1 MISKKTL
8 IALPNEHL
16 RQPSAKVGIV
26 TPEIQQII
34 SNMKQTTLEW
44 EKTRDHEVGVA
55 LAAIQIDVPLK
66 ILIIRADI
74 EDKDNKN
81 FDVFINAEI
90 IKKEGEII
98 EDYEGCLSIKDIYGK
113 VPRYNKVKIK
123 ALDENGN
130 PFRVT
135 ADGFLAR
142 IFQHEIDHTK
152 GTLFIDHIKNDPS
165 AFFKLDKD
173 GKLLEQNYDEINK
186 NHILW

>member
-74 EDKDNKN
+74 EDKDNQN
-81 FDVFINAEI
+81 FDVFI
-90 IKKEGEII
+90 
-98 EDYEGCLSIKDIYGK
+98 
-113 VPRYNKVKIK
+113 KIGR
-123 ALDENGN
+123 AH
-130 PFRVT
+130 V
-135 ADGFLAR
+135 
-142 IFQHEIDHTK
+142 
-152 GTLFIDHIKNDPS
+152 
-165 AFFKLDKD
+165 
-173 GKLLEQNYDEINK
+173 
-186 NHILW
+186 